1 MMGIMDS
8 AKILVLVLHDM
19 NTIKEVCNRVIW
31 LEKGQIMADGDPDKI
46 VKEYL
51 G

>member
-1 MMGIMDS
+1 MNVMDS

-19 NTIKEVCNRVIW
+19 STIKEVCNRVIW
-31 LEKGQIMADGDPDKI
+31 LEKGQVVADGKPEDV
-46 VKEYL
+46 VKQYL